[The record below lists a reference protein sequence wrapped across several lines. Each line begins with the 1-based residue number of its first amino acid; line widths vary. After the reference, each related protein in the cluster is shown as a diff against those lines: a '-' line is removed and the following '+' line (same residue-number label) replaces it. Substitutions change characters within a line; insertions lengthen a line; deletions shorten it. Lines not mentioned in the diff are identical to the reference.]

1 MHILLASAS
10 PRRRELIHR
19 IGWEADIEKSD
30 FPEVKNEEEAL
41 SFIRKE
47 KKEMEFAP
55 FAHSSLV
62 CAANAFGKAADAAS
76 RRGDGIP
83 VVGADTIVVL
93 GQDILGKPENQ
104 EDAFCMLRTLSGKTH
119 AVKTGMAI
127 LYQGKTDLTVTSTE
141 VRFRQLEDE
150 EIRKYI
156 ETGEPMDKAGAYGIQ
171 GIGTLLVESI
181 HGSYDNVVGLPLA
194 VLYEKM
200 GEVVG

>member
-104 EDAFCMLRTLSGKTH
+104 EDAFCMLRDLSGRIH
-119 AVKTGMAI
+119 QVKTGMAI
-127 LYQGKTDLTVTSTE
+127 LYKGKANLIVTVTE
-141 VRFRQLEDE
+141 VKFRQLEDE
-150 EIRKYI
+150 EI
-156 ETGEPMDKAGAYGIQ
+156 
-171 GIGTLLVESI
+171 
-181 HGSYDNVVGLPLA
+181 
-194 VLYEKM
+194 
-200 GEVVG
+200 

>member
-1 MHILLASAS
+1 
-10 PRRRELIHR
+10 
-19 IGWEADIEKSD
+19 
-30 FPEVKNEEEAL
+30 
-41 SFIRKE
+41 
-47 KKEMEFAP
+47 
-55 FAHSSLV
+55 
-62 CAANAFGKAADAAS
+62 
-76 RRGDGIP
+76 
-83 VVGADTIVVL
+83 
-93 GQDILGKPENQ
+93 
-104 EDAFCMLRTLSGKTH
+104 MLRALSGKTH

>member
-104 EDAFCMLRTLSGKTH
+104 EDAFCMLRALSGKPTQSKPAWQSSIREKQTSPSH
-119 AVKTGMAI
+119 PQKSDSGSLKT
-127 LYQGKTDLTVTSTE
+127 KKSENT
-141 VRFRQLEDE
+141 
-150 EIRKYI
+150 
-156 ETGEPMDKAGAYGIQ
+156 
-171 GIGTLLVESI
+171 
-181 HGSYDNVVGLPLA
+181 
-194 VLYEKM
+194 
-200 GEVVG
+200 